1 MRAAIIALMLMIGSQ
16 AGAAEYKCEVTK
28 KLDAENNYT
37 AAHLK
42 KWQFSVRV
50 KDYGNKAILSRCSF
64 SSSAGRVT
72 CDDYEAT
79 LVNSD
84 PIAGHKKYYYFHGHF
99 DVQIFANLNF
109 VENNGRGSI
118 GFGKCELVRL

>member
-1 MRAAIIALMLMIGSQ
+1 MRAALAVILLTIVTQ
-16 AGAAEYKCEVTK
+16 AGAAEYECDITK
-28 KLDAENNYT
+28 KFDAENQYT
-37 AAHLK
+37 ASHFE
-42 KWQFSVRV
+42 KWQFSIRV
-50 KDYGNKAILSRCSF
+50 KDYGDKAILSRCSF

-84 PIAGHKKYYYFHGHF
+84 PIAGHKKYYYFYGHF

-118 GFGKCELVRL
+118 GFGKCKLVRL

>member
-1 MRAAIIALMLMIGSQ
+1 MLTVATQ
-16 AGAAEYKCEVTK
+16 AGAAEYKCVVTK
-28 KLDAENNYT
+28 KLGAEHNYT
-37 AAHLK
+37 AADLK

-50 KDYGNKAILSRCSF
+50 KDYGDKAILSRCSF

-79 LVNSD
+79 LFNSD
-84 PIAGHKKYYYFHGHF
+84 PTAGHKKYYYFHGHF
-99 DVQIFANLNF
+99 DVQIFANLDF

-118 GFGKCELVRL
+118 GFGKCKLVRL

>member
-1 MRAAIIALMLMIGSQ
+1 MRAALAVILLTIATQ
-16 AGAAEYKCEVTK
+16 VGAAEYECDITK
-28 KLDAENNYT
+28 KLDAENQYT
-37 AAHLK
+37 AAHLE

-50 KDYGNKAILSRCSF
+50 KDYGDKAILSRRSF

-72 CDDYEAT
+72 CDDYEAN

-84 PIAGHKKYYYFHGHF
+84 PTAGHKKYYYFRGHF
-99 DVQIFANLNF
+99 DVQIFANLDF

-118 GFGKCELVRL
+118 GFGKCKLVKL

>member
-1 MRAAIIALMLMIGSQ
+1 MRAAFVAMMLMIGSQ
-16 AGAAEYKCEVTK
+16 AGAAEYKCAVTK
-28 KLDAENNYT
+28 KLGAEHNYT
-37 AAHLK
+37 AADLN

-50 KDYGNKAILSRCSF
+50 KDYGDKAILSRCSF

-84 PIAGHKKYYYFHGHF
+84 PTAGHKKYYYFRGHF
-99 DVQIFANLNF
+99 DVQIFANLDF

-118 GFGKCELVRL
+118 GFDKRKLMRL